1 MYECM
6 KAMQEL
12 FTDAENTERSDSIE
26 QTRLRLIQHLD
37 KQERRMLLEI
47 VDGKDQ
53 LCEEQKLLHFL
64 AGFCLATELHQEM
77 DTYKKTWHMG
87 GERIG

>member
-6 KAMQEL
+6 KMMQEL
-12 FTDAENTERSDSIE
+12 FADAENKECNNSIE

-37 KQERRMLLEI
+37 KQECRMLLET

-64 AGFCLATELHQEM
+64 AGFCLATELHHEM
-77 DTYKKTWHMG
+77 DTYKKTRHMG
-87 GERIG
+87 GESGG

>member
-6 KAMQEL
+6 KTLQEL
-12 FTDAENTERSDSIE
+12 FTGTGEADCNDSIE
-26 QTRLRLIQHLD
+26 KTRLKLIPHLD

-64 AGFCLATELHQEM
+64 AGFCLATELHQEL
-77 DTYKKTWHMG
+77 DAYKKARRMG
-87 GERIG
+87 GEGNG

>member
-6 KAMQEL
+6 KTLQGL
-12 FTDAENTERSDSIE
+12 FTDTDNVERSDSIE
-26 QTRLRLIQHLD
+26 QTRLKLIQQLD
-37 KQERRMLLEI
+37 KQQRRMLLEI

-53 LCEEQKLLHFL
+53 ICEEQKLLHFL
-64 AGFCLATELHQEM
+64 AGFCLAAELHHEM

-87 GERIG
+87 GEGNG

>member
-6 KAMQEL
+6 KTLQEM
-12 FTDAENTERSDSIE
+12 FAGAGDAGHNDSIE

-37 KQERRMLLEI
+37 KLERRMLLEI

-53 LCEEQKLLHFL
+53 ICEEQKLLHFL
-64 AGFCLATELHQEM
+64 AGFCLATELHQEL
-77 DTYKKTWHMG
+77 DTYKKARHME
-87 GERIG
+87 GERNV

>member
-6 KAMQEL
+6 KVMQEL
-12 FTDAENTERSDSIE
+12 FTDTENTERSDSIE
-26 QTRLRLIQHLD
+26 QKRLKLVQHLN

-64 AGFCLATELHQEM
+64 AGFWLATELHHEM
-77 DTYKKTWHMG
+77 DTYKKARHMG
-87 GERIG
+87 GEGNG

>member
-6 KAMQEL
+6 KVMQAL
-12 FTDAENTERSDSIE
+12 FTDTENTERSDSIE

-87 GERIG
+87 GERNG

>member
-6 KAMQEL
+6 KTLQAL

-77 DTYKKTWHMG
+77 DTYKKARHMG
-87 GERIG
+87 GEGNG